1 MQEVCQ
7 FWVTS
12 LKLCFMKIGSAETH
26 KCLFQTFPSL
36 AAVGAGVESVS
47 DSVSIPAARLSPPAL
62 REGTGS

>member
-1 MQEVCQ
+1 
-7 FWVTS
+7 
-12 LKLCFMKIGSAETH
+12 MKIGSAETH